1 MKPMSKKSLTTT
13 YIGFRLLN
21 EEYDK
26 FKKKAE
32 KANMTLIEFLRE
44 GVFKNKSI
52 VVRKEDDT
60 LDKKK
65 LIFLFGKSSNN
76 LNQIAKQIH
85 ISNKAGIITK
95 ANMDKAMKDIETIST
110 LLQKGIN
117 DVN

>member
-1 MKPMSKKSLTTT
+1 MSKKSLTTT

-44 GVFKNKSI
+44 GVLKNKSF
-52 VVRKEDDT
+52 VVRKEKRSI
-60 LDKKK
+60 DKQQ
-65 LIFLFGKSSNN
+65 LIFLYKKSSNN

-95 ANMDKAMKDIETIST
+95 SEMKSAIKHIESIME
-110 LLQKGIN
+110 LLEKGIN
-117 DVN
+117 DVS

>member
-1 MKPMSKKSLTTT
+1 MSKKSLTTT

-65 LIFLFGKSSNN
+65 LIFLFGKS
-76 LNQIAKQIH
+76 
-85 ISNKAGIITK
+85 
-95 ANMDKAMKDIETIST
+95 
-110 LLQKGIN
+110 
-117 DVN
+117 